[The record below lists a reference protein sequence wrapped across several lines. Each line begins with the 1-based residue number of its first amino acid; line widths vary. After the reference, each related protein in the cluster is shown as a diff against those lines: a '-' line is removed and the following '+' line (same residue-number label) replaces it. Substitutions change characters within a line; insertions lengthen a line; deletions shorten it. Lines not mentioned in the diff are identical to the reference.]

1 MYWTTIALLS
11 FYVSFT
17 PSGAY
22 KGDTGPQKVLA
33 ASTTE
38 TPGGTDKTLP
48 TASDQYGNEA
58 DRKITQ
64 QIRQAVTKDDS
75 LSTSAHNVTIVTQN
89 GKVTLR
95 GTVKS
100 QGEKQKI
107 AEKAKQVS
115 GVKNVDNQIT
125 VKQ

>member
-1 MYWTTIALLS
+1 MRCTTALSRFFVL
-11 FYVSFT
+11 FILAGIYN
-17 PSGAY
+17 G
-22 KGDTGPQKVLA
+22 GIGPEILLA
-33 ASTTE
+33 ASTKEAPSGTE
-38 TPGGTDKTLP
+38 RTSP
-48 TASDQYGNEA
+48 TASDQSENEA

-75 LSTSAHNVTIVTQN
+75 LSTSAQNVKIVTQD

-100 QGEKQKI
+100 ESEKQKI
-107 AEKAKQVS
+107 AEKAKEVS

-125 VKQ
+125 VRQ